1 MNNWFKKHEKLITIL
16 VIAGFLAGIVW
27 WSIATYLSSKRT
39 SSVVQDSTLNKENS
53 VLVITKDGVEL
64 EYPYWIMKDE
74 VNALS
79 QQQAQMYQ
87 LYYGQ
92 QLDPVFDYLV
102 LKNQIVDMLYDQ
114 RLIQYYAEQNNLL
127 PDSKTLNE
135 SINNLKANENNW
147 NMIVSYY
154 GSEDAVKSLLASG
167 ILESNVRNAVAAVS
181 RDEAMSYIEQ
191 NFEDIKNNYEQ
202 IKVQHILVSDEATAN
217 QVKDDIISGNLS
229 FEEAAAL
236 YSLDTSNAT
245 NSGDLGWVKHGELE
259 ENFEIAAFN
268 APKGEIV
275 GPVHTTYGFHLIKVT
290 DKKIFENPQDVFLYE
305 DVYTEI
311 ENTLQEQKF
320 QEWLVNYKKEE
331 NFGRIYYDT
340 KLLYMHEI
348 FSNTLDEKAK
358 ENLAKELEDL
368 IFEGE
373 DISLEVDS
381 DYLAIYTMLT
391 TDLLNSYSTQLT
403 NLNNYIYLSE
413 NVDPNISILGLD
425 EINKKIEELNQ
436 LSDEN
441 DEIANEKAKYEAARD
456 FLNTKESVENMGIT
470 TLEEAEA
477 LKIELENK
485 FEKTKTNL
493 TKVLSDLFAQYPS
506 SSSVVQLYYQF
517 NPQDLKVKVKYSELQ
532 INQLKQYINY
542 LGPQYL
548 FMFFQQPINEIL
560 VNIQTVI
567 ESEEAEISIKLE
579 ALELGLDLA
588 EMLSL
593 NDLKLYYLEKIKEI
607 DPEYYSDIDKLI
619 EETRKAIED
628 STKTATEVEVQ

>member
-1 MNNWFKKHEKLITIL
+1 
-16 VIAGFLAGIVW
+16 
-27 WSIATYLSSKRT
+27 
-39 SSVVQDSTLNKENS
+39 
-53 VLVITKDGVEL
+53 
-64 EYPYWIMKDE
+64 MKDE

-268 APKGEIV
+268 AP
-275 GPVHTTYGFHLIKVT
+275 
-290 DKKIFENPQDVFLYE
+290 
-305 DVYTEI
+305 
-311 ENTLQEQKF
+311 
-320 QEWLVNYKKEE
+320 
-331 NFGRIYYDT
+331 R
-340 KLLYMHEI
+340 
-348 FSNTLDEKAK
+348 
-358 ENLAKELEDL
+358 
-368 IFEGE
+368 
-373 DISLEVDS
+373 
-381 DYLAIYTMLT
+381 
-391 TDLLNSYSTQLT
+391 
-403 NLNNYIYLSE
+403 
-413 NVDPNISILGLD
+413 
-425 EINKKIEELNQ
+425 
-436 LSDEN
+436 
-441 DEIANEKAKYEAARD
+441 
-456 FLNTKESVENMGIT
+456 
-470 TLEEAEA
+470 
-477 LKIELENK
+477 
-485 FEKTKTNL
+485 
-493 TKVLSDLFAQYPS
+493 
-506 SSSVVQLYYQF
+506 
-517 NPQDLKVKVKYSELQ
+517 VK
-532 INQLKQYINY
+532 
-542 LGPQYL
+542 
-548 FMFFQQPINEIL
+548 
-560 VNIQTVI
+560 
-567 ESEEAEISIKLE
+567 
-579 ALELGLDLA
+579 
-588 EMLSL
+588 
-593 NDLKLYYLEKIKEI
+593 
-607 DPEYYSDIDKLI
+607 
-619 EETRKAIED
+619 
-628 STKTATEVEVQ
+628 

>member
-27 WSIATYLSSKRT
+27 WSVATYISSKRT
-39 SSVVQDSTLNKENS
+39 SSIVQDSTLNKENS

-74 VNALS
+74 VNSLS
-79 QQQAQMYQ
+79 QQQAQLYQ

-114 RLIQYYAEQNNLL
+114 RLIQYYAEKNNLL
-127 PDSKTLNE
+127 PDSKTLTDSLN
-135 SINNLKANENNW
+135 SLKANQNNW

-154 GSEDAVKSLLASG
+154 GSEEVIKNILTSS

-181 RDEAMSYIEQ
+181 RDEAMSYIES

-217 QVKDDIISGNLS
+217 QVKEDIVNGNIS
-229 FEEAAAL
+229 FEEAASL

-259 ENFEIAAFN
+259 ENFETAAFN
-268 APKGEIV
+268 AIKGEIV
-275 GPVHTTYGFHLIKVT
+275 GPVETAYGFHLIKVT
-290 DKKIFENPQDVFLYE
+290 DKKVFENPQDVFLYD
-305 DVYTEI
+305 DVYKEI
-311 ENTLQEQKF
+311 ESTLQEQKF

-331 NFGRIYYDT
+331 NFGRTYYDM
-340 KLLYMHEI
+340 KLMYMHEI
-348 FSNTLDEKAK
+348 YSNTLDQKAK
-358 ENLAKELEDL
+358 EHLAEELEGL
-368 IFEGE
+368 IFEDE

-381 DYLAIYTMLT
+381 DYLAIYTMLV
-391 TDLLNSYSTQLT
+391 TDLLNNYSNQLT
-403 NLNNYIYLSE
+403 NITNYINLSK
-413 NVDPNISILGLD
+413 NVDSNILNLGLD
-425 EINKKIEELNQ
+425 EINKKIEELDQ

-441 DEIANEKAKYEAARD
+441 DEILDEKAKYEAA
-456 FLNTKESVENMGIT
+456 KEFFEAKEFVEDLGINNV
-470 TLEEAEA
+470 EEAEA
-477 LKIELENK
+477 LKIELESK
-485 FEKTKTNL
+485 FKTTSANL

-532 INQLKQYINY
+532 MNQLKQYINY

-560 VNIQTVI
+560 VNVQTVI
-567 ESEEAEISIKLE
+567 DAEEADNNTKLE

-593 NDLKLYYLEKIKEI
+593 NDLKLYYLERIKET

-619 EETRKAIED
+619 EETRKAIEN
-628 STKTATEVEVQ
+628 STNAATEMEVQ